1 MSRSQSTCTEIRV
14 WVGCVNSVGKTLLRS
29 TIFRIT
35 WNPTISSLVVLLV
48 LHVEKCLKL
57 GIV

>member
-14 WVGCVNSVGKTLLRS
+14 WVGSVNSVGKTLLRS
-29 TIFRIT
+29 TTFRIT
-35 WNPTISSLVVLLV
+35 LNPTISSLVVLLV
-48 LHVEKCLKL
+48 LHAEKCLKL